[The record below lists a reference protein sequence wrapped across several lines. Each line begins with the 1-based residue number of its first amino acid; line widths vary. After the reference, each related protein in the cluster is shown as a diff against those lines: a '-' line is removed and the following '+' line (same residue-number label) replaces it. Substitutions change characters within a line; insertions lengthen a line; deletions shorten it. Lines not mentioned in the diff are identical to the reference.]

1 MFVKDLQ
8 QDITSDKADQGRK
21 NNNVGEGVMTDVNT
35 APAVNS
41 STAKLVYILYL
52 VGLVFGIT
60 GIIGVIVAYVNK
72 SDAPEWMQ
80 SHYRF
85 QIRTFWM
92 GFVYLLVGS
101 ILSIVLIGWLVILF
115 WIVWL
120 IIRCV
125 KGLKALEQQ
134 QPVENEASWMF

>member
-1 MFVKDLQ
+1 MN
-8 QDITSDKADQGRK
+8 DINA
-21 NNNVGEGVMTDVNT
+21 
-35 APAVNS
+35 APVVNS

-72 SDAPEWMQ
+72 DDGPEWLQ

-92 GFVYLLVGS
+92 GFVFLLVGS
-101 ILSIVLIGWLVILF
+101 ILSVILIGWLVLLF
-115 WIVWL
+115 WLVWL

-125 KGLKALEQQ
+125 KGLKQLELQ
-134 QPVENEASWMF
+134 QPVQDEKTWMF

>member
-1 MFVKDLQ
+1 MN
-8 QDITSDKADQGRK
+8 DI
-21 NNNVGEGVMTDVNT
+21 NT

-72 SDAPEWMQ
+72 EDGPDWLQ

-101 ILSIVLIGWLVILF
+101 VLSLVLIGWLVLLF

-125 KGLKALEQQ
+125 KGLKQLELQ
-134 QPVENEASWMF
+134 QPLQDEKTWMF

>member
-1 MFVKDLQ
+1 MN
-8 QDITSDKADQGRK
+8 DINA
-21 NNNVGEGVMTDVNT
+21 
-35 APAVNS
+35 APAVNT

-72 SDAPEWMQ
+72 GDGPDWLQ

-92 GFVYLLVGS
+92 GLVFFIVGGILLFVLV
-101 ILSIVLIGWLVILF
+101 GWLVYLF

-134 QPVENEASWMF
+134 QPLQDEKTWLF

>member
-1 MFVKDLQ
+1 MNDMSTEQ
-8 QDITSDKADQGRK
+8 
-21 NNNVGEGVMTDVNT
+21 
-35 APAVNS
+35 AVNS

-60 GIIGVIVAYVNK
+60 GIIGVVVAYINK
-72 SDAPEWMQ
+72 NDGPEWLQ

-92 GFVYLLVGS
+92 GFVFLLVGS
-101 ILSIVLIGWLVILF
+101 ILSVVLIGWLVLLF
-115 WIVWL
+115 WLVWL

-125 KGLKALEQQ
+125 KAMKQLELQ
-134 QPVENEASWMF
+134 QPVEDEKTWMF

>member
-1 MFVKDLQ
+1 MN
-8 QDITSDKADQGRK
+8 DINA
-21 NNNVGEGVMTDVNT
+21 
-35 APAVNS
+35 APVVNS

-72 SDAPEWMQ
+72 DDGPEWLQ

-92 GFVYLLVGS
+92 GLLFMIVGS
-101 ILSIVLIGWLVILF
+101 ILLVVMVGWLVYLF

-125 KGLKALEQQ
+125 KGLKQLELQ
-134 QPVENEASWMF
+134 QPVQDEKTWMF

>member
-1 MFVKDLQ
+1 M
-8 QDITSDKADQGRK
+8 SDFGA
-21 NNNVGEGVMTDVNT
+21 

-72 SDAPEWMQ
+72 DDGPDWLQ

-92 GFVYLLVGS
+92 GFVYLLIGS
-101 ILSIVLIGWLVILF
+101 VLSIVVIGWFIILF
-115 WIVWL
+115 WVVWL
-120 IIRCV
+120 IIRSV
-125 KGLKALEQQ
+125 KGLKQLGLA
-134 QPVENEASWMF
+134 QPVQDEKTWMF

>member
-1 MFVKDLQ
+1 MNDFNAV
-8 QDITSDKADQGRK
+8 
-21 NNNVGEGVMTDVNT
+21 
-35 APAVNS
+35 PAVKS

-72 SDAPEWMQ
+72 EDGPDWLQ

-92 GFVYLLVGS
+92 GLVFLIAGTV
-101 ILSIVLIGWLVILF
+101 LSVVLIGWLVLLF
-115 WIVWL
+115 WLVWL
-120 IIRCV
+120 IIRSV
-125 KGLKALEQQ
+125 KGLKQLEKQE
-134 QPVENEASWMF
+134 PVLDEQTWMF

>member
-1 MFVKDLQ
+1 MN
-8 QDITSDKADQGRK
+8 DINA
-21 NNNVGEGVMTDVNT
+21 

-72 SDAPEWMQ
+72 GDGPEGLQ
-80 SHYRF
+80 SHYSF

-92 GFVYLLVGS
+92 GFVFLLVGS
-101 ILSIVLIGWLVILF
+101 ILSVVLIGWLVILF

-125 KGLKALEQQ
+125 KGLKQLELQ
-134 QPVENEASWMF
+134 QPLQDEKTWMF

>member
-1 MFVKDLQ
+1 MN
-8 QDITSDKADQGRK
+8 DINPS
-21 NNNVGEGVMTDVNT
+21 
-35 APAVNS
+35 PAVNS

-72 SDAPEWMQ
+72 GDAPEWMQ

-92 GFVYLLVGS
+92 GFFV
-101 ILSIVLIGWLVILF
+101 F
-115 WIVWL
+115 
-120 IIRCV
+120 
-125 KGLKALEQQ
+125 
-134 QPVENEASWMF
+134 NSW

>member
-1 MFVKDLQ
+1 M
-8 QDITSDKADQGRK
+8 SDFGA
-21 NNNVGEGVMTDVNT
+21 

-72 SDAPEWMQ
+72 GDGPDWLQ

-92 GFVYLLVGS
+92 GFVYLLIGS
-101 ILSIVLIGWLVILF
+101 VLSVVVIGWFVILF
-115 WIVWL
+115 WVVWL
-120 IIRCV
+120 IIRSV
-125 KGLKALEQQ
+125 KGLKQLGLA
-134 QPVENEASWMF
+134 QPVQDEKTWMF

>member
-1 MFVKDLQ
+1 MN
-8 QDITSDKADQGRK
+8 DINA
-21 NNNVGEGVMTDVNT
+21 
-35 APAVNS
+35 APVVNS

-72 SDAPEWMQ
+72 DDGPEWLQ

-92 GFVYLLVGS
+92 GLLFMIVGGILLV
-101 ILSIVLIGWLVILF
+101 VMIGWLVYLF

-125 KGLKALEQQ
+125 KGLKQLELQ
-134 QPVENEASWMF
+134 QPVQDEKTWMF

>member
-1 MFVKDLQ
+1 M
-8 QDITSDKADQGRK
+8 SDFGA
-21 NNNVGEGVMTDVNT
+21 

-72 SDAPEWMQ
+72 EDGPDWLQ

-92 GFVYLLVGS
+92 GFVYLLIGS
-101 ILSIVLIGWLVILF
+101 VLSIVVIGWFVILF
-115 WIVWL
+115 WVVWL
-120 IIRCV
+120 IIRSV
-125 KGLKALEQQ
+125 KGLKQLGLA
-134 QPVENEASWMF
+134 QPVQDEKTWMF

>member
-1 MFVKDLQ
+1 M
-8 QDITSDKADQGRK
+8 SDFGA
-21 NNNVGEGVMTDVNT
+21 

-72 SDAPEWMQ
+72 DDGPDWLQ

-92 GFVYLLVGS
+92 GFVYLLIGS
-101 ILSIVLIGWLVILF
+101 VLSVVVIGWFVILF
-115 WIVWL
+115 WVVWL
-120 IIRCV
+120 IIRSV
-125 KGLKALEQQ
+125 KGLKQLGLEQ
-134 QPVENEASWMF
+134 PVQDEKTWMF

>member
-1 MFVKDLQ
+1 MN
-8 QDITSDKADQGRK
+8 DINATP
-21 NNNVGEGVMTDVNT
+21 V
-35 APAVNS
+35 VNS

-72 SDAPEWMQ
+72 DDGPEWLQ

-92 GFVYLLVGS
+92 GLLFMIVGGILLV
-101 ILSIVLIGWLVILF
+101 VMIGWLVYLF

-125 KGLKALEQQ
+125 KGLKQLELQ
-134 QPVENEASWMF
+134 QPVQDEKTWMF

>member
-1 MFVKDLQ
+1 MN
-8 QDITSDKADQGRK
+8 DINA
-21 NNNVGEGVMTDVNT
+21 
-35 APAVNS
+35 APAVNT

-72 SDAPEWMQ
+72 GDGPDWLQ

-92 GFVYLLVGS
+92 GLVFFIVGGILLFVLV
-101 ILSIVLIGWLVILF
+101 GWLVYLF
-115 WIVWL
+115 WVVWL

-134 QPVENEASWMF
+134 QSLQDEKTWLF

>member
-1 MFVKDLQ
+1 M
-8 QDITSDKADQGRK
+8 SDFGA
-21 NNNVGEGVMTDVNT
+21 

-72 SDAPEWMQ
+72 DDGPDWLQ

-92 GFVYLLVGS
+92 GFVYLLIGS
-101 ILSIVLIGWLVILF
+101 VLSVILIGWFVILF
-115 WIVWL
+115 WVVWL
-120 IIRCV
+120 IIRSV
-125 KGLKALEQQ
+125 KGLKQLGLA
-134 QPVENEASWMF
+134 QPVQDEKTWMF